1 VGSGSAC
8 DPGDRK
14 ATQRSDRGDPEA
26 TSEATPGDPRSGI
39 YEGAMSNEERD
50 VRCLGCGSL
59 LAKVSGDALV
69 IHRGDLQATVA
80 GQLQAELICYRRSCR
95 LTTVVHIVSRG
106 VGPGTTAPPQEGR
119 R

>member
-1 VGSGSAC
+1 
-8 DPGDRK
+8 
-14 ATQRSDRGDPEA
+14 
-26 TSEATPGDPRSGI
+26 
-39 YEGAMSNEERD
+39 
-50 VRCLGCGSL
+50 LGCGSL
-59 LAKVSGDALV
+59 LAKVLGDALV

-106 VGPGTTAPPQEGR
+106 GSGTTVPPQEGR